1 MSPLIPAT
9 VAALCGSFVL
19 LWVYSRL
26 YKKAGKRYLRFW
38 MFAWGASLVRYT
50 TLLVGLNF
58 GASPYLDLV
67 QYLATLVTGLLL
79 LRGTYAY
86 MERSLPVGWWLCYGA
101 VAIWIFFALALQL
114 SLVPLA
120 LPLFLALAL
129 THLVTGAAIL
139 RSPEFVGD
147 GKPIV
152 GWTYILWGV
161 HRANYPF
168 MRLVDWFAP
177 WGFII
182 AAILEIIVAAGTL
195 LIYFDKTQAELQA
208 SQQRMAQ
215 DMLERRRAEAAEHEQ
230 RILAEALRDTAAA
243 LNSALNLPDV
253 LTRILEHMARLVPHD
268 AATVMLLDN
277 GVARIVGNRGYKERG
292 GTAVLPQIQFRME
305 ESEKF
310 TQMAETGQPLM
321 IDDVQ
326 QDKAWIDIPE
336 TRWIRGYLGAPI
348 RVEGEVIGFINL
360 DNEKPNVFFPQH
372 AETLKVFA
380 EQAGVALRNARLYD
394 KLRQQTVEL
403 ELRVAERTAEM
414 ERERAQ
420 LRAILDGMGEGVIG
434 MIFGSQ
440 PGEIIYRYTNSALQ
454 QLTGYAAEEWDPK
467 TIFIGSLPPEKFTMA
482 WKELLE
488 GVMQNSVWRT
498 ETRVQ
503 RKDGTEFDASLT
515 VTRLIG
521 KEGQIE
527 GVVSILRDISQEKAL
542 ALQKANFVARAS
554 HELRTP
560 LTNLKTW
567 LYLLRRQP
575 ERLDSHLLVLE
586 EVTERMKKLV
596 EDLLDLTRFERG
608 IIQINRQPV
617 MLQELVAR
625 LVEIQQPEAA
635 NRQIELICELSDQP
649 LTIEIDP
656 DRIHQVVT
664 NLVTNAIHHTP
675 PGGRVTVT
683 VFSKNGQD
691 VFIQVM
697 DSGDG
702 IAPEHV
708 PHIFEPFY
716 RADSVSNG
724 MGLGLSITREI
735 VQLHG
740 GDLTVTSEPGHGSC
754 FTVYL
759 PPPTTI

>member
-9 VAALCGSFVL
+9 VAAFCGSFVL

-26 YKKAGKRYLRFW
+26 HKEAGKPYLRFW
-38 MFAWGASLVRYT
+38 MYAWGASLVRYT
-50 TLLVGLNF
+50 ALTIGLNIGTTPF
-58 GASPYLDLV
+58 LDLI
-67 QYLATLVTGLLL
+67 QYLATLFTGLML
-79 LRGTYAY
+79 LRGTYAF
-86 MERSLPVGWWLCYGA
+86 MEQPLPKGWTLSFGA
-101 VAIWIFFALALQL
+101 VAIWLVVALALQMPL
-114 SLVPLA
+114 LPLA
-120 LPLFLALAL
+120 MPLFLLLAL
-129 THLVTGAAIL
+129 SHLVTGRAIL

-152 GWTYILWGV
+152 GWTFIIWGV

-177 WGFII
+177 WGYII
-182 AAILEIIVAAGTL
+182 AAVLEIIIATGMM
-195 LIYFDKTQAELQA
+195 LIYFDKTQAELRA
-208 SQQRMAQ
+208 SQQRMAR
-215 DMLERRRAEAAEHEQ
+215 DVLERRRAEAAEHEQ

-243 LNSALNLPDV
+243 LNSALDLQEV
-253 LTRILEHMARLVPHD
+253 LTRILEHISRLVPHD
-268 AATVMLLDN
+268 AATVMLLEN
-277 GVARIVGNRGYKERG
+277 EVARIVGSRGYQERS
-292 GTAVLPQIQFRME
+292 AMAILPQIQFSLA
-305 ESEKF
+305 ESDKF
-310 TQMAETGQPLM
+310 TRMAETGQPLI
-321 IDDVQ
+321 IDDVW
-326 QDKAWIDIPE
+326 QDKTWIDIPE
-336 TRWIRGYLGAPI
+336 NRWIRGYLGAPI

-360 DNEKPNVFFPQH
+360 DNEKPDIFRPQH

-394 KLRQQTVEL
+394 QLRHQTVAL
-403 ELRVAERTAEM
+403 EMRVAERTVEL

-434 MIFGSQ
+434 MIFGSE
-440 PGEIIYRYTNSALQ
+440 PDEVIYRYTNSALQ
-454 QLTGYAAEEWDPK
+454 QLTGYEPEEWDPK
-467 TIFIGSLPPEKFTMA
+467 TIFIGSLPPEKFA
-482 WKELLE
+482 AVWKELID
-488 GVMQNSVWRT
+488 GVVQNSVWQT

-515 VTRLIG
+515 VTRIIG
-521 KEGQIE
+521 KDGQIE

-542 ALQKANFVARAS
+542 TLQKANFVARAS

-567 LYLLRRQP
+567 LYLLRQQP
-575 ERLDSHLLVLE
+575 ERLDSHLRVLD

-608 IIQINRQPV
+608 IIQLNRQPV
-617 MLQELVAR
+617 ILQEFIAR

-635 NRQIELICELSDQP
+635 SRRIDLICNMPDQP
-649 LTIEIDP
+649 LTVEIDP
-656 DRIHQVVT
+656 DRMHQVIT

-675 PGGRVTVT
+675 PGGRVTVK
-683 VFSKNGQD
+683 VSGESGQD
-691 VFIQVM
+691 VFIQVL

-702 IAPEHV
+702 IASEHL

-716 RADSVSNG
+716 RAHSVNNG
-724 MGLGLSITREI
+724 MGLGLSISREI
-735 VQLHG
+735 VQLHD
-740 GDLTVTSEPGHGSC
+740 GDLSVSSEPGNGSC

-759 PPPTTI
+759 PPRSSI